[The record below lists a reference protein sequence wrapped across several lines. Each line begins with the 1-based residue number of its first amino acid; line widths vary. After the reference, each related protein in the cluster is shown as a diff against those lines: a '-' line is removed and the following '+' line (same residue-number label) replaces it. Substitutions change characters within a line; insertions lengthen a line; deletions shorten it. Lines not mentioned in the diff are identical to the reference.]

1 MEDVMKKYLRPIM
14 AGLLCAIFIAN
25 IGFAKDPNATDQRFT
40 EEKLKRIEKNLVLG
54 MESSSPSLQ
63 ASAALVLKQ
72 VKSNAPEYGFTSAII
87 PLMRIL
93 KDEQR
98 EANVRIAAALSL
110 QDLKSERGDFAI
122 QRTAQFADSPRVK
135 HICSWLTYQRLKED

>member
-1 MEDVMKKYLRPIM
+1 MEDVMKKYLKHMI
-14 AGLLCAIFIAN
+14 AGLLFAIFIAN
-25 IGFAKDPNATDQRFT
+25 IGFAKDPTTTDPRFT
-40 EEKLKRIEKNLVLG
+40 EEKLKRIEKNLVLA

-72 VKSNAPEYGFTSAII
+72 VKTNVPEYGFSSTII

-122 QRTAQFADSPRVK
+122 QRTAQFADNGRVK

>member
-1 MEDVMKKYLRPIM
+1 MEDVMKKYLRKIM
-14 AGLLCAIFIAN
+14 AGLVFAICISNF
-25 IGFAKDPNATDQRFT
+25 GFAKDPTTTDPRYTQ
-40 EEKLKRIEKNLVLG
+40 ENLKRIEKNLVLG
-54 MESSSPSLQ
+54 IESSSPSLQ

-72 VKSNAPEYGFTSAII
+72 VKSVAPEYGFSSAII

-98 EANVRIAAALSL
+98 ETNVRIAAALSL

-122 QRTAQFADSPRVK
+122 QRTAQFADNGRVK
-135 HICSWLTYQRLKED
+135 HICSWLTYQRLKEE

>member
-1 MEDVMKKYLRPIM
+1 MKKYLKHMITV
-14 AGLLCAIFIAN
+14 LLFAIFIVN
-25 IGFAKDPNATDQRFT
+25 NGFAKDPTTTDPRFT
-40 EEKLKRIEKNLVLG
+40 EEKLKRIEKNLVLAI
-54 MESSSPSLQ
+54 ESSSPSLQ

-72 VKSNAPEYGFTSAII
+72 VKTNVPEYGFTSAII

-98 EANVRIAAALSL
+98 ETNVRIAAALSL

-122 QRTAQFADSPRVK
+122 QRTAQFADNVRLK

>member
-1 MEDVMKKYLRPIM
+1 MEDVMKKYLKHMIV
-14 AGLLCAIFIAN
+14 GLLFAIFIAN
-25 IGFAKDPNATDQRFT
+25 IGLAKDPTTTDPRFT
-40 EEKLKRIEKNLVLG
+40 EEKLKRIEKNLVLA

-72 VKSNAPEYGFTSAII
+72 VKTNVPEYGFSSAII

-93 KDEQR
+93 KDEQK

-122 QRTAQFADSPRVK
+122 QRTAQFSDNGRVK